1 MSASL
6 LKVSPVESSAE
17 RLLEGLDAD
26 QRRVATTFGVPVA
39 VIAGAGTGKTR
50 ALTHRIAYGVASGVY
65 SANSVLAL
73 TFTTSAAGELRS
85 RLHSLGLA
93 TIQARTFHSAA
104 LRQAQYFWPR
114 AYGSELPPV
123 SDERAA
129 LLAAAARK
137 LRLAPES
144 GQLRDLLTEVSW
156 AKVTNVAPADY
167 ASLAQSLGREVA
179 GFSAAQVG
187 QVLGSYERVKTERGL
202 IDFDDILL
210 CTVALLSEH
219 ADIAEEVRATYQHLL
234 VDEYQDVSPLQ
245 QTLLDLWWGSG
256 TEHCVV
262 GDPAQTIHSFAGAS
276 PEFLLGFAARRHGAE
291 VIRLV
296 RDYRS
301 TPEVVAVANR
311 ASTRLGIG
319 AVHLEAVAAPGPTP
333 QIVAFEND
341 AAEAAGL
348 ARWLIDRH
356 EAGIRWRDLAVLYRI
371 HAQSPLFEAA
381 LAEAQIP
388 FAVRGAEGFYQRSE
402 VRQVIA
408 ALHSR
413 AAEAPAHE
421 AVPGC
426 RQVLVELG
434 WSPNAPAGQGR
445 VRERWES
452 WSAVL
457 ALAEDLA
464 DTQPAAQ
471 LSALVAELDRRA
483 AAEHP
488 LSPDGVTLSTLHA
501 AKGLEW
507 SGVALVGLA
516 EGTLPLSL
524 ASTPA
529 ELAEEARLF
538 YVGITR
544 AATDLMMSWSRSRHS
559 GPGSRQPS
567 RFLDGL
573 SGPSSVAPIARGNR
587 VQRASAL
594 SQTCRACGRSLNT
607 GAERKLG
614 RHQDCPAN
622 VDERLHSTLL
632 AWRGREAHQRGLP
645 SYCIFTDATVL
656 AIAER
661 HPRDAAALMAVPG
674 VGRAK
679 FDQFGAAVLEVLNAA
694 LD

>member
-1 MSASL
+1 MSAWL
-6 LKVSPVESSAE
+6 PKVRAVDSSAE

-73 TFTTSAAGELRS
+73 TFTTRAAGELRS
-85 RLHSLGLA
+85 RLHDLGLA
-93 TIQARTFHSAA
+93 TVQARTFHSAA

-123 SDERAA
+123 SDERAIM
-129 LLAAAARK
+129 LAAAARK
-137 LRLAPES
+137 VRLAPES
-144 GQLRDLLTEVSW
+144 GQIRDLLTEVSW

-167 ASLAQSLGREVA
+167 AQLAESLGREVA

-187 QVLGSYERVKTERGL
+187 HVLGGYERVKSERGL

-219 ADIAEEVRATYQHLL
+219 SDIAEEVCATYQHLL

-245 QTLLDLWWGSG
+245 QTLLELWWGSG
-256 TEHCVV
+256 TQHCVV

-276 PEFLLGFAARRHGAE
+276 PEFLLGFPARQRGAE

-311 ASTRLGIG
+311 AATRLRIG
-319 AVHLEAVAAPGPTP
+319 AVQLEAVAASGPAP
-333 QIVAFEND
+333 QIVAWEND
-341 AAEAAGL
+341 AAEAAGV
-348 ARWLIDRH
+348 ARWLIERH
-356 EAGIRWRDLAVLYRI
+356 EAGTRWRDLAVLYRI

-381 LAEAQIP
+381 LAEVQIP
-388 FAVRGAEGFYQRSE
+388 FTVRGAEGFYQRGE
-402 VRQVIA
+402 VRQAIT
-408 ALHSR
+408 ALHRR
-413 AAEAPAHE
+413 AVDTPTQQ

-426 RQVLVELG
+426 RQVLIELG
-434 WSPNAPAGQGR
+434 WSPNAPSGQGR

-464 DTQPAAQ
+464 DAQPAAE
-471 LSALVAELDRRA
+471 LTTFVAELERRA

-516 EGTLPLSL
+516 DGTVPLSL
-524 ASTPA
+524 AATAA

-544 AATDLMMSWSRSRHS
+544 AERDLMMSWSRSRHS
-559 GPGSRQPS
+559 GPGNRQPS
-567 RFLDGL
+567 RFLEGL
-573 SGPSSVAPIARGNR
+573 TGPASVVPLARRPR
-587 VQRASAL
+587 VQRVSAL

-614 RHQDCPAN
+614 RHQDCPASF
-622 VDERLHSTLL
+622 DERLHSTLL
-632 AWRGREAHQRGLP
+632 AWRAREAQRRGLP

-679 FDQFGAAVLEVLNAA
+679 FDQFGDAVLEVLNSAV
-694 LD
+694 D